1 MNENKIIPIQKMIY
15 EIRGQKVMLDS
26 DLAKLYE
33 IEVRILNQAVKRN
46 IKRFPPEFMFQL
58 TDDEW
63 KKQRSQIVIF
73 NNDTRK
79 FKPHAFTEYGILMLS
94 SVLNS
99 DKAIDIN
106 VQIIKIF
113 VQMRLYVFSQSETND
128 QIAELRKLLMLYIE
142 KNDKRVN
149 EIIIALN
156 NLIEQPPEPKRKI
169 GFKPD

>member
-1 MNENKIIPIQKMIY
+1 MNKNKVIPIQKMIY
-15 EIRGQKVMLDS
+15 EIRGRKVMLDS

-63 KKQRSQIVIF
+63 KNQRSQFVIF

-79 FKPHAFTEYGILMLS
+79 FKPHVFTEYGILMLS

-99 DKAIDIN
+99 YKAIDIN

-113 VQMRLYVFSQSETND
+113 VQMRLYVFSQGGTSE

-149 EIIIALN
+149 EIIIAIN
-156 NLIEQPPEPKRKI
+156 NLIAQPPESKQKI
-169 GFKPD
+169 GFKTD